1 MFCDVCSVHNRYC
14 TVRLT
19 VTRRIVFCIVLY
31 CIVLCYAVLNCAH
44 ILYNVICCKQVSKEL
59 NKSMFLVSEMLYE
72 DENFNSREL
81 AALVASKVC
90 MMNNILIN

>member
-1 MFCDVCSVHNRYC
+1 
-14 TVRLT
+14 
-19 VTRRIVFCIVLY
+19 
-31 CIVLCYAVLNCAH
+31 
-44 ILYNVICCKQVSKEL
+44 
-59 NKSMFLVSEMLYE
+59 MFLVSEMLYE